1 MGTDGSKQKSFNAVM
16 TLAFLLIIYQIYCF
30 KDLFS
35 VLGLNKQVKVLN
47 FDFYFT
53 NITRLLS
60 IVFLGLV
67 SYSAYKINSVRTVG
81 FGMAVMIVNSITEI
95 VHFSKNLK
103 KKKNALKSKNRYSKD
118 IYKINDI
125 LTGIRPILVFLVTVL
140 FVALFITTIYAK
152 AKTVSVP
159 AIIFEVVL
167 EVVCITI
174 YFINYIY
181 PAINKEV
188 HYDIWLWI
196 KYSLMIVASFV
207 NLFLFVNI
215 CIVATSRYKIDYYD
229 NQMLGVY
236 GGVRG

>member
-1 MGTDGSKQKSFNAVM
+1 MISVMKYWGIYIALFFCTVTHFAAAEVTVAVITPKAGDYAVQGQELTRGAQKAVEEINAAGGLKKQK
-16 TLAFLLIIYQIYCF
+16 I
-30 KDLFS
+30 
-35 VLGLNKQVKVLN
+35 KVL
-47 FDFYFT
+47 DIDDQCRDST
-53 NITRLLS
+53 AVSTAQMLS
-60 IVFLGLV
+60 LGQNHKISLV
-67 SYSAYKINSVRTVG
+67 IGPYCA
-81 FGMAVMIVNSITEI
+81 
-95 VHFSKNLK
+95 
-103 KKKNALKSKNRYSKD
+103 NA
-118 IYKINDI
+118 
-125 LTGIRPILVFLVTVL
+125 FAE
-140 FVALFITTIYAK
+140 VAQIYAK

-196 KYSLMIVASFV
+196 KYSLMIVVSFV
-207 NLFLFVNI
+207 SLFLFVNL